1 MDLGHPAIQS
11 GILPLTIAFVLT
23 AMLPVIGRS
32 GWGSRTA
39 SGAVG
44 VALLASTVLVLGAP
58 AWPAHTGML
67 KVFYLA
73 AGSLLLGIMLDLQRP
88 RPRLL
93 LSSGLIWMAAAFA
106 WLAWPQLDRQH
117 TGWLLAA
124 IWLVGLI
131 MALRV
136 ANSPAGDRGAPIML
150 LVTAASLGG
159 IAAIAGSLSIAELG
173 FALAAALGGFM
184 LWNWPRPR
192 YPFGAAGLLGA
203 GVPVLT
209 LALLTLLLTDVSPWS
224 LTPLVLIFVADP
236 LSRRLPAGTGRLRQ
250 TLQPVYLALVA
261 SVPGAAAVALAWLT
275 RQPDSLYYQ

>member
-23 AMLPVIGRS
+23 AMLPVMGRS

-44 VALLASTVLVLGAP
+44 VALLASIVLVLGAP
-58 AWPAHTGML
+58 AWPAHTGMQ
-67 KVFYLA
+67 KIFYLA
-73 AGSLLLGIMLDLQRP
+73 AGSLLLGILLDLQRP
-88 RPRLL
+88 HPRLL

-106 WLAWPQLDRQH
+106 WLAWPQLDRQY
-117 TGWLLAA
+117 TGWLAAA

-136 ANSPAGDRGAPIML
+136 ANSPAGDRGGPIML

-159 IAAIAGSLSIAELG
+159 IAAIAGSLSIAQLG

-236 LSRRLPAGTGRLRQ
+236 FSRRLPAGTGLLRQ
-250 TLQPVYLALVA
+250 TLQPVYLVLVA
-261 SVPGAAAVALAWLT
+261 SVPGAAAVALAWLM